1 MLLLQDRMRRT
12 CLSWCLFLL
21 FVWYPAGSIVTEL
34 ELEDTDRDWDW
45 GSGLH
50 ELLNSFPADS
60 PFVREAPG
68 RPANCTQR
76 FWLPPS
82 SPVCW
87 DDIAGPEEFEKSR
100 LLVLQNR
107 AALQAVSTS
116 SGLEEGGASYD
127 QQARENMQGIR
138 ADHLAVAQTA
148 DTMQKVFMD
157 LDEKR
162 KEGKEHYTFSSLKEQ
177 TDNTKDSIAKKE
189 QVAALLEK
197 HLANLERSLNTMQL
211 RLSKLLPQ

>member
-1 MLLLQDRMRRT
+1 MLLLQDTMRST

-21 FVWYPAGSIVTEL
+21 FVWYPARSIVTAL
-34 ELEDTDRDWDW
+34 ELEDSDRDW

-50 ELLNSFPADS
+50 ELLSSFPADS
-60 PFVREAPG
+60 PFVRETPDK
-68 RPANCTQR
+68 PANCTQR

-127 QQARENMQGIR
+127 QQARENMQGVW

-148 DTMQKVFMD
+148 DTMQKVFTD

-162 KEGKEHYTFSSLKEQ
+162 KEGEEHYTFSSLKEPIE
-177 TDNTKDSIAKKE
+177 NTKDSIAKKE

-211 RLSKLLPQ
+211 RLAKLLPQ

>member
-21 FVWYPAGSIVTEL
+21 FVWYPAVSTVTEL
-34 ELEDTDRDWDW
+34 ELEDSDRDWDW

-60 PFVREAPG
+60 PFVRETPG

-127 QQARENMQGIR
+127 QQARENMQGVQ
-138 ADHLAVAQTA
+138 ADHLTVAQTA
-148 DTMQKVFMD
+148 DTMQKVFVD

-162 KEGKEHYTFSSLKEQ
+162 KEGKEHYTFSSLKEHIE
-177 TDNTKDSIAKKE
+177 NTKDSIAKKE
-189 QVAALLEK
+189 QVAAFLEK

-211 RLSKLLPQ
+211 RLAKLIPQ

>member
-1 MLLLQDRMRRT
+1 MRLLQDRMRWT
-12 CLSWCLFLL
+12 CLSRCLFLL
-21 FVWYPAGSIVTEL
+21 YSVGSVVTEL
-34 ELEDTDRDWDW
+34 ELDGSDRDW

-60 PFVREAPG
+60 PFLRETPG

-87 DDIAGPEEFEKSR
+87 DDIAGPEEFERSR

-107 AALQAVSTS
+107 AALQAVSRS
-116 SGLEEGGASYD
+116 SGVEEGGASYD
-127 QQARENMQGIR
+127 QQARDDVQGVL
-138 ADHLAVAQTA
+138 ADHLVVTQTA

-162 KEGKEHYTFSSLKEQ
+162 KEEKEHYTFSSMKEQ
-177 TDNTKDSIAKKE
+177 IEITKHSIANRE

-197 HLANLERSLNTMQL
+197 HLANLERSFNTMQL
-211 RLSKLLPQ
+211 RLAKLLPQ